1 LVLQN
6 WVPGH
11 VPASSIITV
20 TIRNSD
26 PSGVCGQTNPP
37 GGVDRFDEKI
47 DVFVG
52 AYDDPDPIDVD
63 TETLALILQLEGSM
77 GTDPALEA
85 LAAKVFGRLIGETA
99 AHEIVHGLLWDLI
112 SPSFHNSPP
121 IPNDLMNAGVDR
133 TFGQRTGMENTRQQS
148 PVKPSDYVDHGLATI
163 GRLQAANQALM
174 DTHFPV
180 PPALP

>member
-1 LVLQN
+1 VLQN

-11 VPASSIITV
+11 VPASSIMTV

-37 GGVDRFDEKI
+37 GGVDRFDEKM

-85 LAAKVFGRLIGETA
+85 LAAKVFGRLIGETT

-174 DTHFPV
+174 DTPFPV